1 MSDGTITFS
10 TALDNA
16 QLEKELQKTN
26 RKIDALNQK
35 VYQKQREQM
44 PLVAQAKQLCAE
56 LDAAKAKLFE
66 MQTAPKGAFDTQ
78 AITDQNTRVKG
89 LQSEWNS
96 VQGRVEAYDRS
107 IRNTKIAVE
116 TETEKAG
123 QLSQQLA
130 EAGGHTEKMGEAVKR
145 ADGSM
150 SKFAA
155 RVKSVVYSALVFT
168 VITQA
173 LAKLR
178 NWMGK
183 VIQTNAQAS
192 AAVAKLKG
200 ALLTL
205 AQPLMDIV
213 IPALIVFVNILTRV
227 VSAIAQ
233 VFAMLTGKSIKAS
246 KAAAQ
251 ATNDQTQAIDKQG
264 KALKGTGKAAD
275 KAAKSM
281 AAFDTI
287 NQLSNTSAA
296 DGGGADGAESTAA
309 SAPAFDFDTSM
320 TDSQLENIL
329 TLIELIGATLLAIKF
344 APDFL
349 SGLKMAVGLFLAFNG
364 AVRFVREFFD
374 AWNSGLDWGNIREML
389 IGSAEIALGLWLA
402 FGETVGKTAAAIS
415 LIVTG
420 LSMLA
425 LGLHDAAE
433 NGWNLQNLFLSIA
446 GILAT
451 GIGIA
456 ILTGSW
462 IPLLIAGIAALL
474 LYFTVSMGHGDELI
488 QGLKAILQG
497 FIDFFVGIFTGDM
510 EKAIGGIGEIFD
522 GLKTVVFAIIDGIKD
537 SFLSFLDWIDEKT
550 GGRLH
555 GIIEAIKDLVVGKV
569 EVIKNT
575 ISGLVDAMKLIF
587 TGLVEF
593 VSGVFTGDWDKAWE
607 GVKDIFKG
615 VWNGIVSLLEG
626 AVNIIIKGINWLIEQ
641 MNKIQFEVPD
651 WVPGIGGKTLG
662 VNIPPVNPI
671 EIPRLATGAVIPPN
685 REFMAVLGDQKS
697 GTNIEAPLE
706 TIVQAVMLALQ
717 KSGGSGGRDQIIEN
731 VVNLDGEV
739 IYRNQK
745 RVAKRH
751 GISLVEV

>member
-1 MSDGTITFS
+1 MNDGTITFC

-66 MQTAPKGAFDTQ
+66 MQTAPNGAFATQ
-78 AITDQNTRVKG
+78 AITDQNARVKG

-96 VQGRVEAYDRS
+96 VQGRVEAYDRA
-107 IRNTKIAVE
+107 IQNTKIAVE

-123 QLSQQLA
+123 QLSQMLA
-130 EAGGHTEKMGEAVKR
+130 EAGGNSEKMNQAVKR

-192 AAVAKLKG
+192 AAMSKLKG
-200 ALLTL
+200 ALLTM

-213 IPALIVFVNILTRV
+213 IPAFIVFVNILTRV

-251 ATNDQTQAIDKQG
+251 ATNDQTRALDKQG

-287 NQLSNTSAA
+287 NQLSDSSS
-296 DGGGADGAESTAA
+296 DGSSTAEGVA
-309 SAPAFDFDTSM
+309 DTGNAPSFDFDTSM
-320 TDSQLENIL
+320 TDSQLKNIL
-329 TLIELIGATLLAIKF
+329 TLVESIGSAFLAWKIGSALGLGLGQILGFALGIYSTIQFVKNVFDAWTNGVNTENIVGMLASAT
-344 APDFL
+344 
-349 SGLKMAVGLFLAFNG
+349 GVAVGL
-364 AVRFVREFFD
+364 
-374 AWNSGLDWGNIREML
+374 GL
-389 IGSAEIALGLWLA
+389 ALGP
-402 FGETVGKTAAAIS
+402 VAAGIS

-420 LSMLA
+420 ITMLVT
-425 LGLHDAAE
+425 GLHDAAE

-474 LYFTVSMGHGDELI
+474 LYFTVSMGHGEELI
-488 QGLKAILQG
+488 AGLKTILQG

-510 EKAIGGIGEIFD
+510 EKAMGGIGKIFD
-522 GLKTVVFAIIDGIKD
+522 GLKVVVFAVIDGIKD

-555 GIIEAIKDLVVGKV
+555 GIIEFIK
-569 EVIKNT
+569 
-575 ISGLVDAMKLIF
+575 GLVSGAVDTIKSTIGGLIDAMKLIF

-685 REFMAVLGDQKS
+685 REFMAILGDQKS